1 MEFSDL
7 EMTDVTVQEIRCR
20 RALWI
25 IVFPNTMIENFFL
38 PRANNYTQT
47 FQTNFAVIHSLSNR
61 LKT

>member
-1 MEFSDL
+1 MEFNDL